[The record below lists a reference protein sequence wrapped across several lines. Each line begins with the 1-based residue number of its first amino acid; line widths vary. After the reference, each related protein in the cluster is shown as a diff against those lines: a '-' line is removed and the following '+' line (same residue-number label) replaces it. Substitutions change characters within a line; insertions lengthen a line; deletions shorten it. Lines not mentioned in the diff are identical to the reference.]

1 MVKLPVLD
9 PELWRGAG
17 QWRQKILQQE
27 EHEGSKHCLHSS
39 GRRVLKATGCN
50 RVVIAHPQQSA
61 QNKGDVGRAVSRVTR
76 KGWK

>member
-9 PELWRGAG
+9 LELWRGAG

-27 EHEGSKHCLHSS
+27 EHEGSKHWMCSS

-50 RVVIAHPQQSA
+50 RVVIARPQLSA
-61 QNKGDVGRAVSRVTR
+61 QNKGEAGRVVSRVTR